1 MMAKIKALFLDIG
14 GVLLTNGWGKESR
27 EAAAKK
33 FGLDFDEMDS
43 RHRLT
48 NDTFEVGKLTL
59 KEYLDRVVFY
69 EKRTFTRKQFK
80 KFMFAQ
86 SEPFPEMIDL
96 VSKLK
101 TKHKLKVGIVSN
113 EGREVNAYRI
123 RKFKLDSFVDF
134 FISSSFVHLRK
145 PDPDIFRIALD
156 ISQVAAKEVLY
167 IEDRPMFVEVAQ
179 SLGIHGIQHEDFK
192 STLAKLKKFGL

>member
-1 MMAKIKALFLDIG
+1 MAKIKALFLDIG